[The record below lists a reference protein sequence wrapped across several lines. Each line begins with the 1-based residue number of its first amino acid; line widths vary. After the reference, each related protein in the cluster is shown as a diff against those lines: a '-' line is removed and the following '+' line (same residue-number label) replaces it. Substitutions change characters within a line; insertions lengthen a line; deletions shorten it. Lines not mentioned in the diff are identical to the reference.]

1 MKIGEYSIP
10 MYRLNKLVDATK
22 KLDDHFR
29 GEEMDRQGIAAIL
42 GHAPASG
49 TLTQKIADLKSYGL
63 IAGKMDRFTVT
74 TLGKQVTSGN
84 RTKENEARLKL
95 VQNIP
100 MWSIILDK
108 YGTSIKQEHFEIDLR
123 RITGVVASVAEN
135 KASEVRKAY
144 LEDVKYIKSVG
155 EPTETPQIEGVRTES
170 TDRTSTMEAQLMN
183 SEKAIVDIKYPGYS
197 GQIEIRDKI
206 SLEIVRKL
214 LDAIELYLKAKQKQ
228 AVSENNEPENEED
241 QLTEYPTNL

>member
-10 MYRLNKLVDATK
+10 LYRLNTLVDATK
-22 KLDDHFR
+22 KLDDHFQ
-29 GEEMDRQGIAAIL
+29 GEEMDREGIAAIL

-49 TLTQKIADLKSYGL
+49 TLTQKMADLKSYGL

-100 MWSIILDK
+100 LWSIILDK
-108 YGTSIKQEHFEIDLR
+108 YGTSIKQEHFEVDLR
-123 RITGVVASVAEN
+123 RITGVEPSVAEN
-135 KASEVRKAY
+135 KAPEVRKAY
-144 LEDVKYIKSVG
+144 LEDVRYIKSVG
-155 EPTETPQIEGVRTES
+155 EPTEAPRNMGARTDS
-170 TDRTSTMEAQLMN
+170 ADRTSTMEAQVM
-183 SEKAIVDIKYPGYS
+183 SPEKAIVDIKYPGYS

-214 LDAIELYLKAKQKQ
+214 LDAIELYLKAKQEQ
-228 AVSENNEPENEED
+228 AVLENNESKNEESQENE
-241 QLTEYPTNL
+241 